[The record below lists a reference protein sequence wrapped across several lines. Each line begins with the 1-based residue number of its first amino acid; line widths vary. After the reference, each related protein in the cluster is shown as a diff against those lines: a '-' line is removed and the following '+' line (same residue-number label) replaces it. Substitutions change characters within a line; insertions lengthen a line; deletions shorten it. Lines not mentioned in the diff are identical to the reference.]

1 MLMKN
6 IFRKLILILI
16 IVNINTAVAAEAYPQ
31 FAVNLINK
39 MSNRFFEIAISS
51 ARAFAK
57 ITYKD
62 VRFDTSL
69 DTFFIS
75 GLEVFPYT
83 DNKVT
88 GCEIKIG
95 SINISGTRNENS
107 SSESFLIGLSD
118 LYISNMCLPYE
129 ARSVLSLARIKEIK
143 IPFLNVE
150 ADHEYKT
157 AATNFIV
164 YGELE
169 DAVGITMAIDLNY
182 LSLRY
187 DYVEPVIAN
196 LSTAHLTVENF
207 GLWKNISNEIPKEFT
222 QFGVAGKS
230 AALIAS
236 RELKTIL
243 TAYTADQISAQIG
256 DAVNDFINDPGS
268 ITISTEVIDPKG
280 IRLDLSMFNNI
291 NFLIEE
297 LNPNIFANASSTKT
311 KVSKIDLNRILG
323 GQFNQFDQQE
333 LFDLANNFNDGNKA
347 PKNLELA
354 KKAYIYL
361 AEKGHLEAN
370 ERLIR
375 LYLSKSDFKNAYL
388 MAQRLGAAGNKSAP
402 AYFNAIEKQI
412 SLVEIMKLQS
422 QTVHLKPTEMQD
434 NRMAHDLARSYLTGN
449 GTTKSFERSYFWA
462 LIARAS
468 GDIRAD
474 LIINK
479 LENMKSKMPKLEGDQ
494 WSDRLDQIQTNAT
507 KYWMNQN

>member
-1 MLMKN
+1 MLKKN
-6 IFRKLILILI
+6 IFRKLILIFI
-16 IVNINTAVAAEAYPQ
+16 IVNINTAVIADPYPQ
-31 FAVNLINK
+31 FTINLINK
-39 MSNRFFEIAISS
+39 ISNRFFEIAISS

-62 VRFDTSL
+62 VRFDSSL

-75 GLEVFPYT
+75 GLEVFPFI

-95 SINISGTRNENS
+95 SINISSTRDESS

-129 ARSVLSLARIKEIK
+129 ARSALSLAGIKEIE
-143 IPFLNVE
+143 IPFLNIE

-157 AATNFIV
+157 AATNLIV
-164 YGELE
+164 YGELQ
-169 DAVGITMAIDLNY
+169 DAVGITMAIEMNY
-182 LSLRY
+182 LSMRY
-187 DYVEPVIAN
+187 DYNEPVIAN
-196 LSTAHLTVENF
+196 LSNAHLTVENF
-207 GLWKNISNEIPKEFT
+207 GLWQNVSNEIPKEFT

-230 AALIAS
+230 TALIVS

-243 TAYTADQISAQIG
+243 TEYMANQISAQIG

-268 ITISTEVIDPKG
+268 ITVSTEVMNPKG
-280 IRLDLSMFNNI
+280 INLDLSMFNNI
-291 NFLIEE
+291 DLLVEE
-297 LNPNIFANASSTKT
+297 LNPNIFANASSNKT
-311 KVSKIDLNRILG
+311 IVSKIDLNRIMG
-323 GQFNQFDQQE
+323 GQFNKFEQNE
-333 LFDLANNFNDGNKA
+333 LFDLANKFHDGNGA

-361 AEKGHLEAN
+361 AEQGHQEAD

-375 LYLSKSDFKNAYL
+375 LYLSKRDFKNAYL
-388 MAQRLGAAGNKSAP
+388 VAQRLGAAENKSAP

-412 SLVEIMKLQS
+412 SLVEIMKLQG
-422 QTVHLKPTEMQD
+422 QTVHLKPTEIED
-434 NRMAHDLARSYLTGN
+434 DRTAHDLARSYLTGN

-479 LENMKSKMPKLEGDQ
+479 LENIKSKMSELEGVQ
-494 WSDRLDQIQTNAT
+494 WSDRLHQIQANAT
-507 KYWMNQN
+507 KYWISHN